1 VKKLDRSLGLTSV
14 VGVSV
19 SAMIGSGIF
28 VLPGLAAERAGP
40 SVWLAYVLAAIA
52 VLPAAL
58 SKSELATAMPT
69 SGGSYVFLDRCF
81 GPLWGTVA
89 GVALWLS
96 LVLKS
101 AFALVGMVAYSSVFT
116 SLPGRGLVF
125 GVLAGIVTLNVLGV
139 RKVGKAL
146 VGVAA
151 LTVAG
156 LAALIASSV
165 PRLTVAHFDAPLP
178 EGVMG
183 VVAAAGLVFASYN
196 GVTKVASVAGEVE
209 RPERNLPA
217 GILLSLGLVTVLYAA
232 VSIALVGV
240 LSASGLAGDTRPVHS
255 LAVAVGGH
263 AVGVGVAA
271 LGVVTLASM
280 ANAGMLAGSRYP
292 FAMSR
297 GKVMPPLLGK
307 VSARFATPVASVLL
321 TGALMAA
328 IILLFDVAA
337 IAKLAS
343 ATVLSIFI
351 AENVAV
357 LVFHESR
364 ASWYRPRFRSPLYP
378 WTQFAGIVASLA
390 LLVLLGWIALLGI
403 AASLVPGLLL
413 YAAWGRGRT
422 DRRGM
427 IGMLSRRSRDAV
439 ERRSLVPEPV
449 ARHGDEPNP
458 TAAVV
463 VALLGEERSPEI
475 LAELGGALAEDQRT
489 EVIDLQQVHDELLV
503 DREDDGR
510 VHSLRRRIAAVGET
524 IASDLGF
531 QVLLTRDPPGTL
543 DRLVAD
549 RACRWVVMEWQTRG
563 RRLLAYNPLGWM
575 LDHIDANVAL
585 FRDVGVRYVR
595 EILVVTEGDALDP
608 LVLDTADHLA
618 SVWKARVTLARW
630 LPTGA
635 SDDDVAQARAQ
646 LALAAEACAGVE
658 EQNVVVSHDEV
669 AAFAEASARYDLM
682 ILSRPRTSGATQL
695 FRRTWHERIATA
707 SACSVLLLQ
716 PPPRVVT
723 TSDAENLRE
732 RITEVG

>member
-1 VKKLDRSLGLTSV
+1 MKRLDRSLGLTSV

-28 VLPGLAAERAGP
+28 VLPGLAAELAGP
-40 SVWLAYVLAAIA
+40 SVWLAYVLAALA

-101 AFALVGMVAYSSVFT
+101 AFALVGMTAYSSVF
-116 SLPGRGLVF
+116 SSASGQAIAF
-125 GVLAGIVTLNVLGV
+125 GVLAGIVTLNVVGV
-139 RKVGKAL
+139 RKVSKAL
-146 VGVAA
+146 VAVSA

-156 LAALIASSV
+156 LGALIASSV
-165 PRLTVAHFDAPLP
+165 PSFTAAHFDAPLP
-178 EGVMG
+178 MGAMG

-196 GVTKVASVAGEVE
+196 GVTKVASVAEEVE

-240 LSASGLAGDTRPVHS
+240 LSASTLAGDPRPVHS
-255 LAVAVGGH
+255 LAEAVGGSR
-263 AVGVGVAA
+263 VGIGVAV

-280 ANAGMLAGSRYP
+280 ANAGMLAASRYP
-292 FAMSR
+292 FAMAR
-297 GKVMPPLLGK
+297 GKVMPATLGR
-307 VSARFATPVASVLL
+307 VSQRFATPIASVLL
-321 TGALMAA
+321 TGALMTAV
-328 IILLFDVAA
+328 IVLFDVAA

-343 ATVLSIFI
+343 ATVLSIFV
-351 AENVAV
+351 AENFAV

-364 ASWYRPRFRSPLYP
+364 ANWYRPSFRAPLYP
-378 WTQFAGIVASLA
+378 WTQLAGIVAALG

-413 YAAWGRGRT
+413 FAAYGRGRT

-427 IGMLSRRSRDAV
+427 IGMLWRRSRDVA
-439 ERRSLVPEPV
+439 ERRSQVPEAFGPD
-449 ARHGDEPNP
+449 GDEPDP
-458 TAAVV
+458 TAAVI

-475 LAELGGALAEDQRT
+475 LAELGGALAERERT
-489 EVIDLQQVHDELLV
+489 AVVDLQQVHEEMVV
-503 DREDDGR
+503 DAAREDDGR
-510 VHSLRRRIAAVGET
+510 VHSLRRRIAAVSET
-524 IASDLGF
+524 TDSEVGF

-543 DRLVAD
+543 DRLVAT
-549 RACRWVVMEWQTRG
+549 RACRWVVMEWKTRG

-585 FRDVGVRYVR
+585 LRDVGVRYVR

-618 SVWKARVTLARW
+618 SVWRARVTLARW

-635 SDDDVAQARAQ
+635 SDDEVEQTRAQ
-646 LALAAEACAGVE
+646 LARSAEACAGGE
-658 EQNVVVSHDEV
+658 EQLVIVSDDEV

-682 ILSRPRTSGATQL
+682 LLSRPRTSAASQL
-695 FRRTWHERIATA
+695 LGRTWHERIATA

-716 PPPRVVT
+716 PPPHPVT
-723 TSDAENLRE
+723 AEDPE
-732 RITEVG
+732 SAPHAA

>member
-1 VKKLDRSLGLTSV
+1 MKKLDRSLGLTSV
-14 VGVSV
+14 IGVSV

-40 SVWLAYVLAAIA
+40 SVWLAYVLAALA

-69 SGGSYVFLDRCF
+69 SGGSYVFLDRCY

-101 AFALVGMVAYSSVFT
+101 AFALVGMTAYSDVF
-116 SLPGRGLVF
+116 SDVPARALIF
-125 GVLAGIVTLNVLGV
+125 GALGVIVTLNVVGV

-146 VGVAA
+146 VGVSA

-156 LAALIASSV
+156 LAALIAWSV
-165 PRLTVAHFDAPLP
+165 PEMTVAHFDAPLP
-178 EGVMG
+178 TGVTG

-196 GVTKVASVAGEVE
+196 GVTKVASIAGEVD

-217 GILLSLGLVTVLYAA
+217 GILASLALVTLLYAA
-232 VSIALVGV
+232 VSVALVGV
-240 LSASGLAGDTRPVHS
+240 LSASGLAGDIRPVHS
-255 LAVAVGGH
+255 LADAIGGPRLGVAV
-263 AVGVGVAA
+263 AV

-297 GKVMPPLLGK
+297 GKVMPALFGR
-307 VSARFATPVASVLL
+307 VNARFATPVASVLL
-321 TGALMAA
+321 TGALMGA
-328 IILLFDVAA
+328 IVVLFDVAA

-357 LVFHESR
+357 LVFHASR
-364 ASWYRPRFRSPLYP
+364 ASWYRPTFRSPLYP
-378 WTQFAGIVASLA
+378 WTQFAGVLASLA
-390 LLVLLGWIALLGI
+390 LLALLGWIALLGI
-403 AASLVPGLLL
+403 AASVVPGLLL

-427 IGMLSRRSRDAV
+427 IGMLARRSRDAD
-439 ERRSLVPEPV
+439 ERRSQVPEAIAPL
-449 ARHGDEPNP
+449 GDEPDP
-458 TAAVV
+458 HAAVV
-463 VALLGEERSPEI
+463 VALLGKERSPEM

-489 EVIDLQQVHDELLV
+489 QVVDLQQVHEEMLV

-510 VHSLRRRIAAVGET
+510 VLSLRRRIAAVGET
-524 IASDLGF
+524 MESELGF
-531 QVLLTRDPPGTL
+531 RVLLTRDPPGTL
-543 DRLVAD
+543 DRLVAHA
-549 RACRWVVMEWQTRG
+549 ACRWVVMEWQTRG
-563 RRLLAYNPLGWM
+563 RRLSSYNPLGWM

-585 FRDVGVRYVR
+585 FRDLGVRYVR
-595 EILVVTEGDALDP
+595 EILVVTEGDDLDP

-618 SVWKARVTLARW
+618 GVWRARVTLARW

-635 SDDDVAQARAQ
+635 SGDDVRQAEDQ
-646 LALAAEACAGVE
+646 LAGFAEDCAGVE
-658 EQNVVVSHDEV
+658 EQLVVVSDDEV

-682 ILSRPRTSGATQL
+682 LLSRPRTSSRW
-695 FRRTWHERIATA
+695 RRTWHERIATA
-707 SACSVLLLQ
+707 SSCSVLLLQ
-716 PPPRVVT
+716 PPMRAVAPVASPGRHSVPRP
-723 TSDAENLRE
+723 L
-732 RITEVG
+732 G